1 MQLIDGQP
9 VYSATDLVGY
19 VLCRLRT
26 RQDRAVAHR
35 LVEKPI
41 REDDELDL
49 ITRRGLDHEQRYLAT
64 LRATPVPDGRGGRRA
79 PVVAEVTRD
88 GSGADQDAFLRAAAA
103 ETLDA
108 MRSGADV
115 IYQATFY
122 VPPAAG
128 RGGWRGHADF
138 LHRVEVPS
146 DALGGWSYCIADT
159 KLARKPKAGAIL
171 QMAVYAEMLGSVQ
184 GVMPEWI
191 EVALG
196 GSAREVV
203 RFRVADSAAYMR
215 RVRARFLAEME
226 GSRPVWP
233 VPDPYPE
240 PVDHCSV
247 CRWDARCATRR
258 RQDDHLSLVAGIS
271 RSQREVLVAAG
282 IDSVAD
288 LALLPIPITDPRALG
303 IAKAQ
308 VPAMERVREQARLQV
323 AVRPHGRERVLH
335 ERLPLED
342 PPLGL
347 AHLPAPSPGDLFF
360 DIEGDPWV
368 DDGGADGL
376 EYLFGVIEP
385 GSTEHP
391 DEFLR
396 AGREPDFHAFWGTD
410 RAGEKVAF
418 EALIDLIVERRRQ
431 WPEMHVYHYAAY
443 EPGAVKRL
451 MSRHATRA
459 AEVDT
464 LLRAGVFVDL
474 FRVVRH
480 GIRVS
485 TESYSIKKL
494 EPLYGLTRTVPLK
507 DAGSSVVRFEEWLDG
522 GRKDA
527 SILDG
532 IALYNQDDC
541 LSNWR
546 LRAWLEG
553 RRAELER
560 DLGRTIERPAP
571 EDGAA
576 SEKAAEDAEAVA
588 RVRGSLLAG
597 LPAALEE
604 RTAEEQATWLL
615 AHLLEWHRREDRA
628 TWWTWFDL
636 LDKTPEELLD
646 DGTALAGLVPTGLVR
661 EEGRSHVITYRFP
674 PQETKVRDGTPVK
687 DPATGR
693 APGSVER
700 VDHGAGIV
708 ELKRGKSNSAPDP
721 TVLIP
726 FELVGAPEQRAALLE
741 IGAWVAEHGRA
752 APGPSRAGRDLLLRR
767 APAVGR
773 PAGGALVEPGESE
786 LDAAIRLVTAMET
799 GVLAIQGPPGSGK
812 TYSGARMIVRLV
824 EQGRRVGVTA
834 NAHKVIGNLLDAV
847 AEAAA
852 ELGVPVR
859 IGQKPGQDGGPTHA
873 PALPLKA
880 NADVAAALAA
890 GVVDVVGGTGWLWAH
905 GDLRASVDV
914 LVVDEAGQMSLA
926 NAVAVS
932 AAAHSLVLLG
942 DPRQLEQP
950 VQGTHPTGAGASAL
964 EHLLGGART
973 MPPELGLF
981 LEDTYRL
988 HPEIARFTSELFY
1001 EDRLRA
1007 VPGLE
1012 GQRVHGEGPFAG
1024 AGLRFVEV
1032 VHRGNVDAS
1041 PEEAEAVLRIVRA
1054 LIGRPWTNEKGVTA
1068 PLGWADLRI
1077 LAPYNAQV
1085 ALLGRTL
1092 PAEAERQIG
1101 TVDRFQGQTA
1111 AVSIYTMTTSSPEE
1125 APRGMEFL
1133 YSLNRLN
1140 VATSRARALAI
1151 VVADPSLLDPVCA
1164 TPDQIRLANGLCAF
1178 AEMAE
1183 RVRA

>member
-1 MQLIDGQP
+1 VQLIDGRP

-26 RQDRAVAHR
+26 AQDRAVAHR
-35 LVEKPI
+35 LVEKPV
-41 REDDELDL
+41 RQDDELDL
-49 ITRRGLDHEQRYLAT
+49 ITRRGIRHEERYLAT
-64 LRATPVPDGRGGRRA
+64 LRETPVPDGRGGWRA

-122 VPPAAG
+122 VPPEAD

-146 DALGGWSYCIADT
+146 EVLGGWSYCIADT

-171 QMAVYAEMLGSVQ
+171 QMAVYAEMLGHVQ

-215 RVRARFLAEME
+215 RVRARFLAEMA
-226 GSRPVWP
+226 GSAPVWP
-233 VPDPYPE
+233 VPAPYPE
-240 PVDHCSV
+240 PVDHCNV

-258 RQDDHLSLVAGIS
+258 RADDHLSLVAGIS
-271 RSQREVLVAAG
+271 HSQREVLVAAG
-282 IDSVAD
+282 VDSVAE
-288 LALLPIPITDPRALG
+288 LAQLPIPITDPRALG

-323 AVRPHGRERVLH
+323 AVRPHARERVLY
-335 ERLPLED
+335 ERLPLAD

-347 AHLPAPSPGDLFF
+347 AELPEPSPGDLFF

-385 GSTEHP
+385 GGTEHP
-391 DEFLR
+391 DAFAA
-396 AGREPDFHAFWGTD
+396 AGREPAFHTFWGTD
-410 RAGEKVAF
+410 RTREKVAF
-418 EALIDLIVERRRQ
+418 EQLIDLIVDRRRR
-431 WPEMHVYHYAAY
+431 WPGMHVYHYAPY

-451 MSRHATRA
+451 MSRHATRE

-474 FRVVRH
+474 YRVVRH

-485 TESYSIKKL
+485 AESYSIKKL
-494 EPLYGLTRTVPLK
+494 EPLYGLTRTIPLK
-507 DAGSSVVRFEEWLDG
+507 DAGSSVVRFEAWLDG
-522 GRKDA
+522 DPRDPA
-527 SILDG
+527 ILSD

-560 DLGRTIERPAP
+560 ELGRPIPRPAP

-576 SEKAAEDAEAVA
+576 SEKVAEDAEAAA
-588 RVRGSLLAG
+588 RVRDALLAG
-597 LPAALEE
+597 LPAALED
-604 RTAEEQATWLL
+604 RDAAAQATWLL
-615 AHLLEWHRREDRA
+615 AHLLEWHRREDKA
-628 TWWTWFDL
+628 AWWTWFEL
-636 LDKTPEELLD
+636 LEKTPEELLD
-646 DGTALAGLVPTGLVR
+646 DSTALAGLEPTGMVR
-661 EEGRSHVITYRFP
+661 EDGRSLVHTYRFP
-674 PQETKVRDGTPVK
+674 PQETKVRDGTSVK
-687 DPATGR
+687 DPATGKS
-693 APGSVER
+693 PGSVER

-708 ELKRGKSNSAPDP
+708 EIRRGRANVAPDP
-721 TVLIP
+721 AVLIP
-726 FELVGAPEQRAALLE
+726 FELVAATEQRAALLE
-741 IGAWVAEHGRA
+741 IGTWVAEHGID
-752 APGPSRAGRDLLLRR
+752 APGPYRAGRDLLLRR
-767 APAVGR
+767 APDVGQA
-773 PAGGALVEPGESE
+773 AGSPLVQPGESE
-786 LDAAIRLVTAMET
+786 LDAAIRIATAMGT

-824 EQGRRVGVTA
+824 AQGRKVGVTA

-859 IGQKPGQDGGPTHA
+859 IGQKPGQDGGPTHTA
-873 PALPLKA
+873 AMALKA
-880 NADVAAALAA
+880 NADVAGALGA
-890 GVVDVVGGTGWLWAH
+890 GIVDVVGGTSWLWAH
-905 GDLRASVDV
+905 PDLRESVDV

-926 NAVAVS
+926 NALAVS
-932 AAAHSLVLLG
+932 AAARSLVLLG

-950 VQGTHPTGAGASAL
+950 VQGTHPTGAGTSAL

-988 HPEIARFTSELFY
+988 HPAIARFTSGLFY

-1012 GQRVHGEGPFAG
+1012 RQRVHGDGPFAG
-1024 AGLRFVEV
+1024 SGLRFVEV
-1032 VHRGNVDAS
+1032 AHRGNVDAS
-1041 PEEAEAVLRIVRA
+1041 PEEADAVLRIARA
-1054 LIGRPWTNEKGVTA
+1054 LVGRPWTNEKGITA
-1068 PLGWADLRI
+1068 PLTWADLRV

-1085 ALLGRTL
+1085 ALLARTL
-1092 PAEAERQIG
+1092 PPEAEKQIG
-1101 TVDRFQGQTA
+1101 TVDKFQGQTA
-1111 AVSIYTMTTSSPEE
+1111 AVSIYTMTTSSPED

-1151 VVADPSLLDPVCA
+1151 VIADPALLDPVCG

-1178 AEMAE
+1178 AETAE
-1183 RVRA
+1183 TVRA